1 LKDQAAISC
10 CCPLPFHLHPGTIDL
25 MSALFIGGNP
35 RLEAV
40 FEDKGTD
47 KCVIITHPHSQMG
60 GNMHNNVVMAA
71 WRASLDKGLSTV
83 RFNFRGVGR
92 SSGSFDNGKG
102 EMNDLASVI
111 GYVQKPVIIIGYSF
125 GAWVAANY
133 MIHFDM
139 PLPCIFISPP
149 TGMFTFPS
157 IKQQNVWAISGQAD
171 QFCSI
176 PILQGLLDKQRIE
189 IVPNVDHF
197 WFTEEDHLASFL
209 NEKLDLITQV

>member
-1 LKDQAAISC
+1 M
-10 CCPLPFHLHPGTIDL
+10 PFPYDPGTIAL
-25 MSALFIGGNP
+25 MPAIFIGDNP

-40 FEDKGTD
+40 FEDKGSD
-47 KCVIITHPHSQMG
+47 MCVVITHPHSQMG

-71 WRASLDKGLSTV
+71 WRASLENGLSTV
-83 RFNFRGVGR
+83 RFNFRGVGK

-133 MIHFDM
+133 MKRLDT

-149 TGMFTFPS
+149 TGMFTFPDM
-157 IKQQNVWAISGQAD
+157 KQDKVWAITGQAD

-176 PILQGLLDKQRIE
+176 PVLQGLLEKDRIE
-189 IVPNVDHF
+189 IVRYVDHF
-197 WFTEEDHLASFL
+197 WFGEEGQLAPYL
-209 NEKLDLITQV
+209 NEKLNLIIQE

>member
-1 LKDQAAISC
+1 MPAV
-10 CCPLPFHLHPGTIDL
+10 
-25 MSALFIGGNP
+25 FIGDNP

-40 FEDKGTD
+40 FEDKGSGM
-47 KCVIITHPHSQMG
+47 CVIITHPHSLMG

-71 WRASLDKGLSTV
+71 WRTSLAKGLSTV

-92 SSGSFDNGKG
+92 SSGSFDNGNG

-111 GYVQKPVIIIGYSF
+111 SYVHMPVIIIGYSF
-125 GAWVAANY
+125 GAWVAAQY
-133 MIHFDM
+133 MERLDT

-157 IKQQNVWAISGQAD
+157 MKRHNVWTISGEAD

-176 PILQGLLDKQRIE
+176 PVLEGLLEKDRIE
-189 IVPNVDHF
+189 IVRYVDHF
-197 WFTEEDHLASFL
+197 WFSDEEQLTPYL
-209 NEKLDLITQV
+209 NEKLNLIIQG